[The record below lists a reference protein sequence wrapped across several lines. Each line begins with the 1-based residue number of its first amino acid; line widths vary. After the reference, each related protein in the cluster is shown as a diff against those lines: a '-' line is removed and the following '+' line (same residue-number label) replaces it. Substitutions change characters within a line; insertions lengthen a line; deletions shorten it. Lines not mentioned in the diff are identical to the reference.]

1 MQVISA
7 NELPTSEATIEGLTI
22 EATNPE
28 ISETISD
35 KRVVDDEDKQRA
47 KARAKQIL
55 QGTEADEVLDAR
67 PDQKLKEKV
76 EQEIA
81 DNTGETD
88 LLNKNSPQE

>member
-1 MQVISA
+1 M
-7 NELPTSEATIEGLTI
+7 
-22 EATNPE
+22 
-28 ISETISD
+28 
-35 KRVVDDEDKQRA
+35 DDEDKKQA

-55 QGTEADEVLDAR
+55 QGVEADEVLDAS